1 MDIFDFVKSHGLPW
15 AGIAIAAYAFWVQVV
30 IPGRDRHFQ
39 FLDKIEGAMI
49 EMAKTQ
55 NAIMREIAELVQRV
69 EGEDRHGK
77 SNL

>member
-1 MDIFDFVKSHGLPW
+1 MDIVEFMKTHGLPW
-15 AGIAIAAYAFWVQVV
+15 AGMAIAAYAFWVQVV

-39 FLDKIEGAMI
+39 FLDKIESAMV

-55 NAIMREIAELVQRV
+55 TAIMREVAELVQRV
-69 EGEDRHGK
+69 EGDSKNGK